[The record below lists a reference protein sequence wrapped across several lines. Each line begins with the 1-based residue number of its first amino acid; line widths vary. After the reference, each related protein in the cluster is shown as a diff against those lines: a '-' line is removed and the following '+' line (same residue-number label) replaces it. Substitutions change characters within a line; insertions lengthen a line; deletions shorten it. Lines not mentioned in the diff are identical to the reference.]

1 MKKKISGNTFD
12 WFHFGSCAHSGPI
25 TVGGRMRHSWLTRSP
40 LWGKVR
46 EVGILVGGDDGAAIK
61 AKKDAVSRKR
71 RMDGGEAATICCTF
85 CLSLLSSV
93 QFSRSVVSDSL

>member
-1 MKKKISGNTFD
+1 
-12 WFHFGSCAHSGPI
+12 
-25 TVGGRMRHSWLTRSP
+25 MRHSWLTRSP